1 MHHFSA
7 ARGTHRPLSP
17 CYPGKLLGLPRRR
30 SGCCRADAGEFVVVP
45 RGQAHLIGSSRE
57 AVQES
62 AGNLPIC
69 PGLAP
74 GEPVK
79 LGHSGRTAQTRLICG
94 FFACH
99 DTLMNPVLLG
109 LPCIF
114 KADLRNDPHSPW
126 FEWTLGLAAAEAAEW
141 SAGSAVM
148 LARLSELLFVA
159 AVRGFIDALPTDRKG
174 WLAGV
179 GDRFVGLALAILHGK
194 PAHGWTIE
202 QLAQKTGLSPAA
214 LVQRFTHLLG
224 EPPLQYLA
232 RLRVEIAA
240 QKLANDTVAVGRDD
254 AGRL

>member
-1 MHHFSA
+1 M
-7 ARGTHRPLSP
+7 
-17 CYPGKLLGLPRRR
+17 
-30 SGCCRADAGEFVVVP
+30 P